1 MNKHTE
7 GAFEEGIEAHLLK
20 NGYRSGDPGDYD
32 RERAL
37 LTPELLG
44 FVEETQPQAWKKLR
58 GIHKAGSRRCSSTR
72 SRRT

>member
-7 GAFEEGIEAHLLK
+7 GAFEAGIEAHLLK

-37 LTPELLG
+37 LTPELIG
-44 FVEETQPQAWKKLR
+44 FVEETQPRR
-58 GIHKAGSRRCSSTR
+58 GRSCEASTRPGSRRCSSTR
-72 SRRT
+72 SRST